1 MLLSEFPA
9 AEGYAMSNEAV
20 VAPAVTEMVHPV
32 IHKIEWRDLV
42 DALSRGFADFSARP
56 SHMVFLCLIYPIVGV
71 MIGRATM
78 QGDLLPL
85 FFPLSAGFA
94 LIGPFAAIGLYELSR
109 RREQGM
115 DASWSKVFDVIH
127 LPSIGAILG
136 IGVLLMVIFVAWLAA
151 AEWIYKLTLG
161 PAFPTSIAGF
171 AHDLFGT
178 SAGWALI
185 IVGNVAGFFFA
196 GVALTIGV
204 VSFPML
210 VDRNVG
216 FAAAISTSV
225 RCIAAN
231 PMTLALWGFI
241 VAAVLF
247 VGAIPVFVGL
257 AVALPVLGHATWH
270 LYRKLVSV

>member
-1 MLLSEFPA
+1 MLLSKFPV
-9 AEGYAMSNEAV
+9 AEGYAMSNDAF
-20 VAPAVTEMVHPV
+20 VAPALTETVHPV
-32 IHKIEWRDLV
+32 IHKIDWRDLV

-94 LIGPFAAIGLYELSR
+94 LIGPVAAVGLYELSR

-161 PAFPTSIAGF
+161 PTYPTSIAGF
-171 AHDLFGT
+171 ARDLFGT

-216 FAAAISTSV
+216 LAAAITTSV
-225 RCIAAN
+225 RCVTTN
-231 PMTLALWGFI
+231 PVTLALWGLI